1 VCAVHAA
8 AAIGPPRGLT
18 YGGRVYSD
26 LGRPPLHAPAL
37 RRALVRPG
45 SFWQDLTVVTA
56 TGSTN
61 ADLATAARAGAPEGS
76 VLVAEAQ
83 AAGRGRIGR
92 EWVSPARAG
101 LTFSVL
107 LRPDGVPMARWGW
120 LPLLAGVALT
130 RAVGRLG
137 EVDAWLK
144 WPNDLLLGPERKKAA
159 GLLAEVAN
167 GGVVVGIGLNVT
179 TLAEELPRPDATSL
193 ALAGAACTDRGPL
206 LQAVLRE
213 LEHDY
218 LAWRDAGGDP
228 DASGLR
234 RVYAESCDTI
244 GRRVRVQL
252 PGDAVLAGEAV
263 DVDADG
269 RLVVRP
275 DGGGAEVA
283 VAAGD
288 VVHVRPV
295 NPPRT

>member
-1 VCAVHAA
+1 V
-8 AAIGPPRGLT
+8 G
-18 YGGRVYSD
+18 VYSD
-26 LGRPPLHAPAL
+26 LGRPPLHTTAL

-45 SFWQDLTVVTA
+45 SFWQDLQIVTS

-61 ADLATAARAGAPEGS
+61 ADLAAAARAGAPEGS

-83 AAGRGRIGR
+83 GAGRGREGR
-92 EWVSPARAG
+92 EWVSPPRAG

-107 LRPDGVPMARWGW
+107 LRPEGVPIARWGW

-137 EVDAWLK
+137 EIDAWLK
-144 WPNDLLLGPERKKAA
+144 WPNDLLLGPRREKGA
-159 GLLAEVAN
+159 GLLAEVAD

-193 ALAGAACTDRGPL
+193 RLQDAACTDRGPL

-218 LAWRDAGGDP
+218 VAWRDAGGDP
-228 DASGLR
+228 EASGLR

-244 GRRVRVQL
+244 GRHVRVLL
-252 PGDAVLAGEAV
+252 PGGAELTGEAV

-275 DGGGAEVA
+275 DGGGEIVT

-288 VVHVRPV
+288 VIHVRP
-295 NPPRT
+295 T

>member
-1 VCAVHAA
+1 
-8 AAIGPPRGLT
+8 
-18 YGGRVYSD
+18 VYSD
-26 LGRPPLHAPAL
+26 LGRPPLNATAL

-45 SFWQDLTVVTA
+45 SFWRDLRIVDS

-61 ADLATAARAGAPEGS
+61 ADLAAAARSGAPEGS

-83 AAGRGRIGR
+83 DAGRGRNGR
-92 EWVSPARAG
+92 DWVSPPRAG

-107 LRPDGVPMARWGW
+107 LRPDGVPIARWGW
-120 LPLLAGVALT
+120 LSLLAGVALT
-130 RAVGRLG
+130 RAVSRLG

-144 WPNDLLLGPERKKAA
+144 WPNDLLLGPGRRKGA
-159 GLLAEVAN
+159 GLLAEVAD

-193 ALAGAACTDRGPL
+193 RLEGGACTDRGPL

-218 LAWRDAGGDP
+218 RAWRDAGGDP
-228 DASGLR
+228 EASGLR

-244 GRRVRVQL
+244 GRQVRVLL
-252 PGDAVLAGEAV
+252 PGDTVLTGEAV
-263 DVDADG
+263 DVDGDG

-275 DGGGAEVA
+275 EGGGTDVA

-288 VVHVRPV
+288 VVHVRPS
-295 NPPRT
+295 PPTPR

>member
-1 VCAVHAA
+1 M
-8 AAIGPPRGLT
+8 
-18 YGGRVYSD
+18 YSD
-26 LGRPPLHAPAL
+26 LGRPPLNATTL

-45 SFWQDLTVVTA
+45 SFWQDLRIVTS

-61 ADLATAARAGAPEGS
+61 ADLAAAARAGAPEGT

-83 AAGRGRIGR
+83 DAGRGREGR
-92 EWVSPARAG
+92 EWVSPPRAG

-107 LRPDGVPMARWGW
+107 LRPDDVPVARWGW
-120 LPLLAGVALT
+120 LSLLAGVALT

-144 WPNDLLLGPERKKAA
+144 WPNDLLLGPERKKGA

-167 GGVVVGIGLNVT
+167 GGVVAGIGLNVT

-193 ALAGAACTDRGPL
+193 ALEGAACLDRGPL

-218 LAWRDAGGDP
+218 VAWRDTGGDP

-234 RVYAESCDTI
+234 AVYAESCDTI
-244 GRRVRVQL
+244 GRHVRVLL
-252 PGDAVLAGEAV
+252 PAGTVLTGEAT

-269 RLVVRP
+269 RLMIRP
-275 DGGGAEVA
+275 DGGGPDVA

-288 VVHVRPV
+288 VVHVRPA
-295 NPPRT
+295 PPPTPR

>member
-1 VCAVHAA
+1 M
-8 AAIGPPRGLT
+8 
-18 YGGRVYSD
+18 YSD
-26 LGRPPLHAPAL
+26 LGRPPLNPAAL
-37 RRALVRPG
+37 RRSLVCPG
-45 SFWQDLTVVTA
+45 SFWRDLTVVSV

-61 ADLATAARAGAPEGS
+61 ADLAAAARAGAPEGS

-83 AAGRGRIGR
+83 ESGRGREGR
-92 EWVSPARAG
+92 EWVSPPRAG

-107 LRPDGVPMARWGW
+107 LRPTGVPVARWGW
-120 LPLLAGVALT
+120 LSLLAGVALT

-137 EVDAWLK
+137 AVDAWLK
-144 WPNDLLLGPERKKAA
+144 WPNDLLLGPDRRKGA

-193 ALAGAACTDRGPL
+193 RLEGAACTDRGPL

-218 LAWRDAGGDP
+218 TAWRAAEGDP
-228 DASGLR
+228 EVSGLR

-244 GRRVRVQL
+244 GRYVRVQL

-263 DVDADG
+263 GVDADG

-275 DGGGAEVA
+275 DRGGADVA

-288 VVHVRPV
+288 VVHVRPG
-295 NPPRT
+295 PTPS

>member
-1 VCAVHAA
+1 
-8 AAIGPPRGLT
+8 
-18 YGGRVYSD
+18 VYSD
-26 LGRPPLHAPAL
+26 LGRPPLNATAL
-37 RRALVRPG
+37 SRALVRPG
-45 SFWQDLTVVTA
+45 SFWQDLRVVES

-61 ADLATAARAGAPEGS
+61 ADLADAARAGAPEGS

-83 AAGRGRIGR
+83 DAGRGRQGR
-92 EWVSPARAG
+92 EWVSPSRAG

-107 LRPDGVPMARWGW
+107 LRPEPVPMARWGW

-144 WPNDLLLGPERKKAA
+144 WPNDLLLGPRRKKGA
-159 GLLAEVAN
+159 GLLAEVAD
-167 GGVVVGIGLNVT
+167 GGVVVGIGLNVST
-179 TLAEELPRPDATSL
+179 VAEELPRPDTTSL
-193 ALAGAACTDRGPL
+193 RLEGAACTDRGPL

-218 LAWRDAGGDP
+218 VAWRDAGGDP

-244 GRRVRVQL
+244 GRYVRVLL
-252 PGDAVLAGEAV
+252 PGDRVLTGEAV
-263 DVDADG
+263 DLDADG

-275 DGGGAEVA
+275 DGGGPDVA

-288 VVHVRPV
+288 VIHVRP
-295 NPPRT
+295 T

>member
-1 VCAVHAA
+1 
-8 AAIGPPRGLT
+8 
-18 YGGRVYSD
+18 VYSD
-26 LGRPPLHAPAL
+26 LGRPPLHATAL

-45 SFWQDLTVVTA
+45 SFWQDLRIVES

-61 ADLATAARAGAPEGS
+61 ADLADAARAGAPEGT

-83 AAGRGRIGR
+83 DAGRGREGR
-92 EWVSPARAG
+92 AWVSPPRAG

-107 LRPDGVPMARWGW
+107 LRPDGVPMTRWGW

-144 WPNDLLLGPERKKAA
+144 WPNDLLLGSQRKKGA

-167 GGVVVGIGLNVT
+167 GGVVVGVGLNVT

-193 ALAGAACTDRGPL
+193 RLEGAACTDRGPL

-218 LAWRDAGGDP
+218 VAWRDAGGDP
-228 DASGLR
+228 EASGLR

-244 GRRVRVQL
+244 GRYVRVLL
-252 PGDAVLAGEAV
+252 PGDRVLTGEAV
-263 DVDADG
+263 DLDEDG

-275 DGGGAEVA
+275 DGDGADVA

-288 VVHVRPV
+288 VVHVRPA
-295 NPPRT
+295 PPPQ